1 MTTDFIRD
9 ILSYTGGMKML
20 NDKDVEAISLILREH
35 KAEIMHEM
43 SVMIENT
50 FGPRLQTIIDE
61 LKGSEAKGYRTG
73 RTKVN
78 TGSNR

>member
-20 NDKDVEAISLILREH
+20 NDKDIEAISLILREH

-61 LKGSEAKGYRTG
+61 LQDLKRRVIALEEQK
-73 RTKVN
+73 
-78 TGSNR
+78 